1 VPDLQ
6 VSAIVVAVGEGNR
19 RTVASNRTRHT
30 PSAQLGSWT
39 HGEAIIGLMN
49 QLFERLSISSAV
61 NCLTAR
67 RYNTRL
73 YSSVKLILTLF

>member
-1 VPDLQ
+1 MPDLL

-49 QLFERLSISSAV
+49 QLFERLNVSSAYG
-61 NCLTAR
+61 LPDGPP
-67 RYNTRL
+67 L
-73 YSSVKLILTLF
+73 YHRSLQFCQTDPDAF